1 MEQAL
6 AFFTGV
12 IGTLLVL
19 GIVKL
24 ILSGNRLRHLEDKV
38 ESLEDELENIHDWVD
53 GIEEETQR
61 LTEALDVRIDGE
73 IDRVDHMHD
82 ELEKWATREFN
93 TCEQNVDSASNHLD
107 KLIDGLKSKCETLY
121 KKKKG

>member
-1 MEQAL
+1 MEQAF

-24 ILSGNRLRHLEDKV
+24 ILSGNRLRHLEDKI
-38 ESLEDELENIHDWVD
+38 ESLEDDLENIHDWVD

-61 LTEALDVRIDGE
+61 LTEALDIRIDGE
-73 IDRVDHMHD
+73 IDRVDDIHEGVIKYAKD
-82 ELEKWATREFN
+82 
-93 TCEQNVDSASNHLD
+93 
-107 KLIDGLKSKCETLY
+107 LISDVQEVCSKVY
-121 KKKKG
+121 KKRKDK